1 MKQAIKQAQNLLLL
15 FPNFT
20 NPLNQIYE
28 HEMQILQNTFHK
40 FQEALQAFANVTI
53 TTFFL
58 GVGFLFL

>member
-28 HEMQILQNTFHK
+28 HEMQILHIHFINLKKRFKH
-40 FQEALQAFANVTI
+40 L
-53 TTFFL
+53 L
-58 GVGFLFL
+58 MSR